1 MDLRQWFGMRLS
13 RRRAIRDLCILAG
26 VGIPIDAG
34 IFAAHNVLASTS
46 EKDTNHTQLE
56 SLGEGLPG
64 LEEVWNWQVFMNNLG
79 PRYTGNAAHRAYVD
93 FLDTQFKALGLDLA
107 YDDYIFPRW
116 EVRRTALQLLSRDSQ
131 QDVAVSSYYPYS
143 GQTTPAGV
151 EGELVYLG
159 SLPEDGSPPEDVFS
173 ADLKG
178 KIALVDAPLP
188 PMPLSEWYKVW
199 AVYNPH
205 GDTTFPATMLR
216 VPYHLFLVPGLAKAR
231 EAGALGVIFAWTNV
245 SEENAADQYLPFPL
259 PFPPFP
265 DRGLQNLPA
274 LWVGRQAGDS
284 LRHGAETGCKVRLTL
299 EADVIPNSP
308 TRTLIAMLPGQSSE
322 EVIIVNTHTDG
333 PNAIEENGG
342 LALLALAKYF
352 ARQPRSTRKRTLVF
366 ALTTGH
372 FASAYLP
379 SIVGV
384 IERHPDLIL
393 KTVAGLTIE
402 HLGTREWIDDPSGYH
417 YHPTGLHE
425 LAWAYCPLKPEADLF
440 LQSLQGTQAHRVAV
454 LNPVTGPN
462 PLDWH
467 WLGEGLPLYLVGIP
481 MIAYIAPPNYLLA
494 GPAHGDIDKVDP
506 TRMYGEITA
515 FAKTLRRLD
524 RVPAL
529 ALKGL

>member
-1 MDLRQWFGMRLS
+1 MDLQQWFSMRLS
-13 RRRAIRDLCILAG
+13 RRRAIRDLGILAG
-26 VGIPIDAG
+26 VGLPINAG
-34 IFAAHNVLASTS
+34 IFAAHKVLATNF
-46 EKDTNHTQLE
+46 EKNFNLTQQE
-56 SLGEGLPG
+56 GLGEGLPG
-64 LEEVWNWQVFMNNLG
+64 LKEVWDWQVFMNNLG

-93 FLDTQFKALGLDLA
+93 FLDTQLKALGLDLV

-116 EVRRTALQLLSRDSQ
+116 EARRTELQLLSSNSW
-131 QDVAVSSYYPYS
+131 QDISVSSYYPYS
-143 GQTTPAGV
+143 GQTTPTGV

-159 SLPEDGSPPEDVFS
+159 SLPEDGSPPENIFS

-188 PMPLSEWYKVW
+188 PMPLSKWYKVW
-199 AVYNPH
+199 GVYNPQ
-205 GDTTFPATMLR
+205 GDTTFPATTLR
-216 VPYHLFLVPGLAKAR
+216 VPYHLLVVPGLEKAR
-231 EAGALGVIFAWTNV
+231 MAGALGVIFAWTNV

-265 DRGLQNLPA
+265 DRGLQDLPA
-274 LWVGRQAGDS
+274 LWVGRQAGDR
-284 LRHGAETGCKVRLTL
+284 LRQGAETGCKVRLTL
-299 EADVIPNSP
+299 EADVILNSP
-308 TRTLIAMLPGQSSE
+308 TRTLIALLPGQSD

-342 LALLALAKYF
+342 LALLALARYF
-352 ARQPRSTRKRTLVF
+352 AHQPRSTRKRTLAF

-372 FASAYLP
+372 FASTYVP
-379 SIVGV
+379 SIAGV
-384 IERHPDLIL
+384 ILRHPDLIL

-402 HLGTREWIDDPSGYH
+402 HLGTREWVDDPSGQH
-417 YHPTGLHE
+417 YYSTGDNE

-494 GPAHGDIDKVDP
+494 GPAQGDIDKVDP

-515 FAKTLRRLD
+515 FAKTLSQLD

-529 ALKGL
+529 ALKGW